1 MIWVI
6 RSGVTSS
13 SEGVIHLKFQNSS
26 LMYKGT
32 GLRCVKTV
40 HFLMCAP
47 WKPPKGFTNTSGFS
61 FWSIVKM
68 WPSLAII
75 GHFQGE
81 NILSKIFLR
90 RLLRE
95 VFFSFRAFWAI
106 LRALGANFGDCLIP
120 YDASHRVTNFG
131 TLYAHL
137 TQRT

>member
-6 RSGVTSS
+6 RSGATRS
-13 SEGVIHLKFQNSS
+13 SEGVIHLKYQISS

-75 GHFQGE
+75 GNFQRGKHFKNFPPEVATRGLFLILGSFGE
-81 NILSKIFLR
+81 FARFRGEFWRFL
-90 RLLRE
+90 
-95 VFFSFRAFWAI
+95 
-106 LRALGANFGDCLIP
+106 
-120 YDASHRVTNFG
+120 G
-131 TLYAHL
+131 TDSG
-137 TQRT
+137 

>member
-1 MIWVI
+1 MDVISVI
-6 RSGVTSS
+6 RSGATSS
-13 SEGVIHLKFQNSS
+13 SEGVIHLKYQISS

-75 GHFQGE
+75 SYFQGKT
-81 NILSKIFLR
+81 SFQKFSSGGCYARSFL
-90 RLLRE
+90 
-95 VFFSFRAFWAI
+95 I
-106 LRALGANFGDCLIP
+106 LGAFFGDF
-120 YDASHRVTNFG
+120 ARFG
-131 TLYAHL
+131 GEFWVL
-137 TQRT
+137 TRAKNGSI